1 MFLPNKTIPY
11 SDSVIARFP
20 IILKALKDNNQNI
33 HSLYKKNKKKF
44 LNIQNYV
51 ETLDCLYAL
60 NKIEFDKT
68 KEEIRLC
75 SVK

>member
-20 IILKALKDNNQNI
+20 IILKALEDNNQNI

-44 LNIQNYV
+44 LSIQNYV

-60 NKIEFDKT
+60 NKIEFDET

>member
-1 MFLPNKTIPY
+1 MTYPAK
-11 SDSVIARFP
+11 SAE
-20 IILKALKDNNQNI
+20 DNNQNI

-60 NKIEFDKT
+60 NKIEFDET

>member
-20 IILKALKDNNQNI
+20 IILDALKNSNQNI

-44 LNIQNYV
+44 LNIQNYI
-51 ETLDCLYAL
+51 ETLDCLFAL
-60 NKIEFDKT
+60 NRIEFDET

-75 SVK
+75 YVK

>member
-11 SDSVIARFP
+11 PDSVIARFP
-20 IILKALKDNNQNI
+20 IILDALKNNVQNI
-33 HSLYKKNKKKF
+33 HSLYKKNKKNF
-44 LNIQNYV
+44 INIQNYI
-51 ETLDCLYAL
+51 ETLDCLFAL
-60 NKIEFDKT
+60 NKIEFNET